1 MKMFVEERTMHTK
14 IEVWVYRLVSV
25 LTLLVLTGF
34 AGWSQAQV
42 RIEVRPFESMT
53 LTSDAFLRGEV
64 GKPVVLAGELRIP
77 RPGTDKLPA
86 VVLMHASGG
95 VNAGVDRW
103 AQDLNSL
110 GVATFI
116 VDSFSGR
123 GITALPPDP
132 SNEAFLWVIV
142 DAYRAL
148 GMLAQHPRIDPNRI
162 AVMGFSMGGLVA
174 TYTSSER
181 FWKAYGPA
189 NVQFA
194 AHISL
199 YGNCAVTYRDDT
211 KVTGKPIRMFHGT
224 ADDIEL
230 IGPCRAYVA
239 RLKQAGADVTLTEF
253 AGAQHGFDWFMFKE
267 PMKLPQAR
275 TGVNCSLAEG
285 ERGQLVDTVTGKPY
299 DPGISCN
306 TKGGTLL
313 YNEASAAATTTAVK
327 EFLSAAF
334 GLNK

>member
-1 MKMFVEERTMHTK
+1 MTNSQAHSKHWAF
-14 IEVWVYRLVSV
+14 WVVTALTV
-25 LTLLVLTGF
+25 LGITGL
-34 AGWSQAQV
+34 AGWAQAQLRV
-42 RIEVRPFESMT
+42 EVRPFESMT
-53 LTSDAFLRGEV
+53 LTSDAFLRGEA
-64 GKPVVLAGELRIP
+64 GKPVVIAGELRIP

-86 VVLMHASGG
+86 VILMHASGG

-103 AQDLNSL
+103 AQDLNNM

-123 GITALPPDP
+123 GLTGLPPDP

-148 GMLAQHPRIDPNRI
+148 GALAQHPRIDPNRI

-174 TYTSSER
+174 LYTSNER
-181 FWKAYGPA
+181 FWKAYGPE

-194 AHISL
+194 AHIPL
-199 YGNCAVTYRDDT
+199 YGNCGVTYRDDT
-211 KVTGKPIRMFHGT
+211 KVTGKPIRIFHGA

-230 IGPCRAYVA
+230 AAPCRAYVA
-239 RLKQAGADVTLTEF
+239 RLKQAGADVTLTEY
-253 AGAQHGFDWFMFKE
+253 AGAQHGFDWFYLKE

-275 TGVNCSLAEG
+275 TGVNCSLTEG
-285 ERGQLVDTVTGKPY
+285 DRGQLVETATRKPY
-299 DPGISCN
+299 DPAASCN
-306 TKGGTLL
+306 VKGGTLL
-313 YNEASAAATTTAVK
+313 YDEKAAAATTAAVK
-327 EFLSAAF
+327 EFLTVTF

>member
-1 MKMFVEERTMHTK
+1 MTLLRQGRARTWNMVT
-14 IEVWVYRLVSV
+14 V
-25 LTLLVLTGF
+25 LTFCMLAAAVTG
-34 AGWSQAQV
+34 SQAQM

-53 LTSDAFLRGEV
+53 LTSDAFLRGEQ

-77 RPGTDKLPA
+77 RPGTEKLPA
-86 VVLMHASGG
+86 VILIHASGG
-95 VNAGVDRW
+95 INAGVDRW

-110 GVATFI
+110 GLATFV

-148 GMLAQHPRIDPNRI
+148 GQLAQHPRIDPNRI

-174 TYTSSER
+174 TYTSNER
-181 FWKAYGPA
+181 FWKAYGPP
-189 NVQFA
+189 NVQFG

-199 YGNCAVTYRDDT
+199 YGNCGVTYRDDT
-211 KVTGKPIRMFHGT
+211 KVTGKPIRLFHGT

-230 IGPCRAYVA
+230 VAPCRAYVA
-239 RLKQAGADVTLTEF
+239 RLRQAGADATLTEY

-267 PMKLPQAR
+267 PMKLPTAR
-275 TGVNCSLAEG
+275 TGVGCSLAEG
-285 ERGQLVDTVTGKPY
+285 ERGQLTDTTTGKPY
-299 DPGISCN
+299 DPAVSCN
-306 TKGGTLL
+306 VKGGTLL
-313 YNEASAAATTTAVK
+313 YNTAAATAATASVK
-327 EFLSAAF
+327 EFLTATF
-334 GLNK
+334 GLDK

>member
-1 MKMFVEERTMHTK
+1 MTFHTQVEAWTRQVITA
-14 IEVWVYRLVSV
+14 

-42 RIEVRPFESMT
+42 RIEVSPFESMT
-53 LTSDAFLRGEV
+53 LTSDAFLRGEA
-64 GKPVVLAGELRIP
+64 GKPVMLAGELRIP
-77 RPGTDKLPA
+77 RPGIDKLPA
-86 VVLMHASGG
+86 VIFMHASGG

-123 GITALPPDP
+123 GLTGLPPDP

-148 GMLAQHPRIDPNRI
+148 GLLAQHPRIDPSRI

-174 TYTSSER
+174 IYTSNER

-199 YGNCAVTYRDDT
+199 YGNCGVTYRDDT
-211 KVTGKPIRMFHGT
+211 KVTAKPIRMFHGT

-230 IGPCRAYVA
+230 VAPCRAYVT
-239 RLKQAGADVTLTEF
+239 RLKQAGADATLTEY

-267 PMKLPQAR
+267 PMKLPAAR

-285 ERGQLVDTVTGKPY
+285 ERGQLIDTATGKAY
-299 DPGISCN
+299 DPAVSCN
-306 TKGGTLL
+306 VKGGTLL
-313 YNEASAAATTTAVK
+313 YNEAAAAATTAAVK
-327 EFLSAAF
+327 EFLTTAF

>member
-1 MKMFVEERTMHTK
+1 MTSKTRVESWTRHAIK
-14 IEVWVYRLVSV
+14 L
-25 LTLLVLTGF
+25 LTLVGLTLF
-34 AGWSQAQV
+34 AGWSHAQL
-42 RIEVRPFESMT
+42 RIEVRTFESMT
-53 LTSDAFLRGEV
+53 LTSDAFLRGEA
-64 GKPVVLAGELRIP
+64 GKPVLLAGELRIP
-77 RPGTDKLPA
+77 TPGTDKLPA

-95 VNAGVDRW
+95 INAGVDKW
-103 AQDLNSL
+103 AKDLNAMGL
-110 GVATFI
+110 ATFI

-123 GITALPPDP
+123 GLTGLPPDP

-148 GMLAQHPRIDPNRI
+148 GLLAQHPRIDPNRI

-174 TYTSSER
+174 TYTSNER

-194 AHISL
+194 AHVSL

-224 ADDIEL
+224 DDDIEL
-230 IGPCRAYVA
+230 VAPCRAYVA
-239 RLKQAGADVTLTEF
+239 RLKQAGADATLIEY

-275 TGVNCSLAEG
+275 TGVSCSLAEG
-285 ERGQLVDTVTGKPY
+285 DRGQLVVAATGKPY
-299 DPGISCN
+299 DSATSCN
-306 TKGGTLL
+306 VKGGTLL
-313 YNEASAAATTTAVK
+313 YNEAAAVATTAAVK
-327 EFLSAAF
+327 SFLTTTF
-334 GLNK
+334 GVKE

>member
-1 MKMFVEERTMHTK
+1 MTSHLQS
-14 IEVWVYRLVSV
+14 EVWTRRAVTALMF
-25 LTLLVLTGF
+25 LVLAGL
-34 AGWSQAQV
+34 AGWSRAQV
-42 RIEVRPFESMT
+42 RMEVSPFESMT
-53 LTSDAFLRGEV
+53 LTSDAFLRGDA

-77 RPGTDKLPA
+77 RAGTDKLPA

-95 VNAGVDRW
+95 INAGVDRW
-103 AQDLNSL
+103 AQELNSL

-116 VDSFSGR
+116 VDSFTGR

-148 GMLAQHPRIDPNRI
+148 GLLARHPRIDPARI

-174 TYTSSER
+174 TYTSNER

-194 AHISL
+194 AHIGL
-199 YGNCAVTYRDDT
+199 YGNCAVRYRDDT
-211 KVTGKPIRMFHGT
+211 KVTGKPIRLFHGT

-230 IGPCRAYVA
+230 VAPCRAYVA
-239 RLKQAGADVTLTEF
+239 RLKQAGADVTLTEY

-267 PMKLPQAR
+267 PMKLPAAR
-275 TGVNCSLAEG
+275 TGVGCSLAEG
-285 ERGQLVDTVTGKPY
+285 ERGQLTDATTAKPY
-299 DPGISCN
+299 DPAVSCN
-306 TKGGTLL
+306 VKGGTLL
-313 YNEASAAATTTAVK
+313 YDEAAATATTAAVR
-327 EFLSAAF
+327 EFLTTTF
-334 GLNK
+334 GLNR

>member
-1 MKMFVEERTMHTK
+1 MTIHMQV
-14 IEVWVYRLVSV
+14 EVWMRRVVTALM
-25 LTLLVLTGF
+25 LFVLTGF

-42 RIEVRPFESMT
+42 RIEVSPFESMT
-53 LTSDAFLRGEV
+53 LTSDAFLRGEA

-95 VNAGVDRW
+95 INAGVDRW
-103 AQDLNSL
+103 AQELNSL
-110 GVATFI
+110 GVATYI
-116 VDSFSGR
+116 VDSFTGR
-123 GITALPPDP
+123 GIAALPPDP

-148 GMLAQHPRIDPNRI
+148 GLLARHPRIDPARI

-174 TYTSSER
+174 TYTSNER
-181 FWKAYGPA
+181 FLKAYGPA

-199 YGNCAVTYRDDT
+199 YGNCAVRYRDDT
-211 KVTGKPIRMFHGT
+211 KVTGKPIRLFHGT

-230 IGPCRAYVA
+230 AAPCRAYVA
-239 RLKQAGADVTLTEF
+239 RLKQSGADVTLTEY

-267 PMKLPQAR
+267 PMKLPAAR
-275 TGVNCSLAEG
+275 TGVDCSLAEG
-285 ERGQLVDTVTGKPY
+285 ERGQLTDTTTGKPY
-299 DPGISCN
+299 DPAVSCN
-306 TKGGTLL
+306 VKGGTLL
-313 YNEASAAATTTAVK
+313 YNEAAATATTAAVR
-327 EFLSAAF
+327 EFLTATF

>member
-1 MKMFVEERTMHTK
+1 MTLHTQVEAWTRQ
-14 IEVWVYRLVSV
+14 VVAA

-42 RIEVRPFESMT
+42 RIEVSPFESMT
-53 LTSDAFLRGEV
+53 LTSDAFLRGEA

-95 VNAGVDRW
+95 INAGVDRW
-103 AQDLNSL
+103 AQDLNGL

-116 VDSFSGR
+116 VDSFAGR
-123 GITALPPDP
+123 GITGLPPDP
-132 SNEAFLWVIV
+132 SNEAFLWLIV

-148 GMLAQHPRIDPNRI
+148 GLLAQHPRIDPTRI
-162 AVMGFSMGGLVA
+162 AVMGFSMGGLIA
-174 TYTSSER
+174 TYTSNER

-199 YGNCAVTYRDDT
+199 YGNCGVAYRDDT

-230 IGPCRAYVA
+230 VAPCRAYVA
-239 RLKQAGADVTLTEF
+239 RLKQAGADVTLTEY

-267 PMKLPQAR
+267 PMKLPAAR

-285 ERGQLVDTVTGKPY
+285 ERGQLTDTTTGKPY
-299 DPGISCN
+299 DPAVSCN
-306 TKGGTLL
+306 VKGGTLL
-313 YNEASAAATTTAVK
+313 YNEAAAAATTAAVN
-327 EFLSAAF
+327 EFLTTTF

>member
-1 MKMFVEERTMHTK
+1 MTSRMQVEAWTRRVITM
-14 IEVWVYRLVSV
+14 LM
-25 LTLLVLTGF
+25 LLVLTGF

-42 RIEVRPFESMT
+42 RIEVSPFESMT
-53 LTSDAFLRGEV
+53 LTSDAFLRGEA
-64 GKPVVLAGELRIP
+64 GKPVVVAGELRIP

-95 VNAGVDRW
+95 INAGVDRW

-123 GITALPPDP
+123 GIAGLPPDP
-132 SNEAFLWVIV
+132 SNEAFLWVVV

-148 GMLAQHPRIDPNRI
+148 GLLAQHPRIDPTRI
-162 AVMGFSMGGLVA
+162 AVMGFSMGGLIA
-174 TYTSSER
+174 THTSNER

-189 NVQFA
+189 NAQFA

-211 KVTGKPIRMFHGT
+211 RVTGKPIRLFHGT

-230 IGPCRAYVA
+230 IAPCRTYVA
-239 RLKQAGADVTLTEF
+239 RLKQAGADVTLTEY
-253 AGAQHGFDWFMFKE
+253 AGAQHGFDWFMIKE
-267 PMKLPQAR
+267 PMKLPVAR
-275 TGVNCSLAEG
+275 TGVNCFLAEG
-285 ERGQLVDTVTGKPY
+285 ERGQLTDTTTGKPY
-299 DPGISCN
+299 DPAVSCN
-306 TKGGTLL
+306 VKGGTLL
-313 YNEASAAATTTAVK
+313 YNEPAALATAAAVK
-327 EFLSAAF
+327 EFLTATF